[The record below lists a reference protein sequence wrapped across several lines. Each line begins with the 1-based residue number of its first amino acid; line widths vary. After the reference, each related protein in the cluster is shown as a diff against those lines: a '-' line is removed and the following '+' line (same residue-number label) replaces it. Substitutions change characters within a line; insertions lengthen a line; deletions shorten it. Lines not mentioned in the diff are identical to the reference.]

1 MKKKGVVYRAT
12 MFAGLFMIMVQV
24 AGETNYSRFWKNIR
38 NKELQDEKRLNE
50 KIDQM
55 EEEDSEE
62 EEMGGNIDLN
72 QQAFLEGIG
81 APEDNDDEMGLMV
94 EEEEFYREDE
104 EEAAASPPKSEKKAK
119 KAKSE
124 KKKKKKKKSD
134 SD

>member
-62 EEMGGNIDLN
+62 HKAMNPREKYKVERLN
-72 QQAFLEGIG
+72 RIKESRDK
-81 APEDNDDEMGLMV
+81 E
-94 EEEEFYREDE
+94 
-104 EEAAASPPKSEKKAK
+104 SK
-119 KAKSE
+119 
-124 KKKKKKKKSD
+124 
-134 SD
+134 